1 MFSQWNQNLF
11 TKFKLRSQQILER
24 LMPEKRLFLRT
35 DAETRFVRLSPAS
48 QILTILGSIGFIGW
62 AIVATAMVLLDTIG
76 SGNFRDQARR
86 DQAIYEERLN
96 SLASERDNRA
106 QEALAAHQRFNTALA
121 QVSSMQSQLLT
132 AEDHSRELQRGI
144 GVMQSTL
151 RRAINERQILREKL
165 TGIKLQ
171 IDLTNEV
178 TKDGDAAQAVAKTM
192 DYVHDTLEDV
202 AQERDYANKRALQ
215 AYEEMSNL
223 ELEIQFLEE
232 KADQIFRQLEDA
244 MTISVKPLDKM
255 FRNAGLNTNRLLE
268 QIKRGY
274 SGRGGAL
281 TPISYA
287 PKGMGTIDLTVNRA
301 NNILGQ
307 LDKLNIYRIAA
318 EKAPFSMPLKGSFRF
333 TSGYGPRWG
342 QMHRGTDF
350 AAKSG
355 TPIYA
360 TGDGVVSRAEW
371 GGGYGRVVYIKH
383 AFGIETRYAH
393 MAKIRVKKGQRVSRG
408 QRIGDMGNSGKS
420 TGTHLHYEVRVN
432 GKDVNPMIYIKAGR
446 DVF

>member
-1 MFSQWNQNLF
+1 M
-11 TKFKLRSQQILER
+11 
-24 LMPEKRLFLRT
+24 
-35 DAETRFVRLSPAS
+35 RLSPIS
-48 QILTILGSIGFIGW
+48 QIIAILGSAAFIGW
-62 AIVATAMVLLDTIG
+62 AITATAIVLLDTIG

-96 SLASERDNRA
+96 ALALERDNRS
-106 QEALAAHQRFNTALA
+106 QEALAAQQRFNTALE
-121 QVSSMQSQLLT
+121 QVSGIQSALLT
-132 AEDHSRELQRGI
+132 SEDHRRELERGI
-144 GVMQSTL
+144 DVMQATL
-151 RRAINERQILREKL
+151 RRSMNQREILQVEL
-165 TGIKLQ
+165 DATATQ
-171 IDLTNEV
+171 IDPENDIAT
-178 TKDGDAAQAVAKTM
+178 DANTTQAIGSTM
-192 DYVHDTLEDV
+192 DYVNDTLADV
-202 AQERDYANKRALQ
+202 SQQRDYAHARSQRAHDQ
-215 AYEEMSNL
+215 MVSL

-255 FRNAGLNTNRLLE
+255 FRNAGLNIDRLLE

-274 SGRGGAL
+274 SGQGGAL
-281 TPISYA
+281 SPISYM
-287 PKGMGTIDLTVNRA
+287 PDGLDVVDPTVNRA
-301 NNILGQ
+301 NNILNQ

-318 EKAPFSMPLKGSFRF
+318 EKAPFAMPVKGTFRF

-342 QMHRGTDF
+342 EMHRGTDF

-355 TPIYA
+355 APIYA
-360 TGDGVVSRAEW
+360 TADGVVTRAEW
-371 GGGYGRVVYIKH
+371 GSGYGRVVYVKH

-408 QRIGDMGNSGKS
+408 QRIGDMGNSGRS
-420 TGTHLHYEVRVN
+420 TGIHLHYEVRVN

>member
-1 MFSQWNQNLF
+1 MFTTL
-11 TKFKLRSQQILER
+11 KLPFHKTLEYFV
-24 LMPEKRLFLRT
+24 PEKRLFLRT
-35 DAETRFVRLSPAS
+35 GSETRFVRLSPIT
-48 QILTILGSIGFIGW
+48 QIIAALGSALFIGW
-62 AIVATAMVLLDTIG
+62 AIIATSIVLMDTIG

-86 DQAIYEERLN
+86 DQVIYEDRLN
-96 SLASERDNRA
+96 ELASERDNRTR
-106 QEALAAHQRFNTALA
+106 EALAAQQRFNTALA
-121 QVSSMQSQLLT
+121 QVSSMQSELLSS
-132 AEDHSRELQRGI
+132 EDERKELERGI
-144 GVMQSTL
+144 DVIQATL
-151 RRAINERQILREKL
+151 RRTMNQREILQTEL
-165 TGIKLQ
+165 
-171 IDLTNEV
+171 EV
-178 TKDGDAAQAVAKTM
+178 TVSRLDIESGAISNIDAASGVASAM
-192 DYVHDTLEDV
+192 DYVNDTLEDV
-202 AQERDYANKRALQ
+202 AKERDSANVRALKAQ
-215 AYEEMSNL
+215 SQTAGL

-232 KADQIFRQLEDA
+232 KANQIFRQLEDA

-255 FRNAGLNTNRLLE
+255 FSNAGLNTNRLLE
-268 QIKRGY
+268 QIRRGY
-274 SGRGGAL
+274 SGQGGAMSA
-281 TPISYA
+281 ISFY
-287 PKGMGTIDLTVNRA
+287 PNELGTKDLTVNRA
-301 NNILGQ
+301 NNILAQ
-307 LDKLNIYRIAA
+307 LDKLNTYRIVA

-360 TGDGVVSRAEW
+360 TADGVVTRAEW
-371 GGGYGRVVYIKH
+371 WGGYGRVVYVKH

-432 GKDVNPMIYIKAGR
+432 GKDINPMIYIKAGR

>member
-1 MFSQWNQNLF
+1 L
-11 TKFKLRSQQILER
+11 LRRLRLWLHHFLER
-24 LMPEKRLFLRT
+24 IMPEKRLFLRT
-35 DAETRFVRLSPAS
+35 DSETRFVRLSPIS
-48 QILTILGSIGFIGW
+48 QIITILGSAAFVGW
-62 AIVATAMVLLDTIG
+62 AIIATAIVLLDTIG

-86 DQAIYEERLN
+86 DQAIYENRLN
-96 SLASERDNRA
+96 GLASERDNRA
-106 QEALAAHQRFNTALA
+106 QEALAAQQRFNTALE
-121 QVSSMQSQLLT
+121 QVSSMQSELLT
-132 AEDHSRELQRGI
+132 SEDQRRELERGI
-144 GVMQSTL
+144 GLMQATL
-151 RRAINERQILREKL
+151 RRAMTQRGVLQVELDAIAA
-165 TGIKLQ
+165 Q
-171 IDLTNEV
+171 IDPENGMPT
-178 TKDGDAAQAVAKTM
+178 DANATQAIASAM
-192 DYVHDTLEDV
+192 DYVNDTLADV
-202 AQERDYANKRALQ
+202 SQQRDQAQILALQ
-215 AYEEMSNL
+215 AHDQMASL
-223 ELEIQFLEE
+223 KLEIQFIEE
-232 KADQIFRQLEDA
+232 KGDQIFRQLEDA

-255 FRNAGLNTNRLLE
+255 FRNAGLNTDRLLE

-274 SGRGGAL
+274 SGQGGAL
-281 TPISYA
+281 SPISYM
-287 PKGMGTIDLTVNRA
+287 PGGGLDVVDPTIDRA
-301 NNILGQ
+301 NNILNQ

-318 EKAPFSMPLKGSFRF
+318 EKAPFAMPVKGTFRF

-355 TPIYA
+355 SPIYA
-360 TGDGVVSRAEW
+360 TADGVVTRAEW

-408 QRIGDMGNSGKS
+408 QRIGDMGNSGRS

>member
-1 MFSQWNQNLF
+1 M
-11 TKFKLRSQQILER
+11 
-24 LMPEKRLFLRT
+24 
-35 DAETRFVRLSPAS
+35 RLSPIS
-48 QILTILGSIGFIGW
+48 QIIAILGSAAFIGW
-62 AIVATAMVLLDTIG
+62 AIIATAIVLLDTIG

-96 SLASERDNRA
+96 ALASERDKRS
-106 QEALAAHQRFNTALA
+106 QEALAAQQRFNTALE
-121 QVSSMQSQLLT
+121 QVSSMQSALLT
-132 AEDHSRELQRGI
+132 SEDHRRELERGI
-144 GVMQSTL
+144 NVMQATL
-151 RRAINERQILREKL
+151 RRYMNQREILQVEL
-165 TGIKLQ
+165 DATATQ
-171 IDLTNEV
+171 IDPENGIAT
-178 TKDGDAAQAVAKTM
+178 DANTAQAIGSTM
-192 DYVHDTLEDV
+192 DYVNDTLADV
-202 AQERDYANKRALQ
+202 SQQRDYAHARSLRAHDQ
-215 AYEEMSNL
+215 MASL

-255 FRNAGLNTNRLLE
+255 FRNAGLNIDRLLE

-274 SGRGGAL
+274 SGQGGAL
-281 TPISYA
+281 SPISYM
-287 PKGMGTIDLTVNRA
+287 PDGLDVVDPTVNRA
-301 NNILGQ
+301 NNILNQ

-318 EKAPFSMPLKGSFRF
+318 EKAPFAMPVKGTFRF

-342 QMHRGTDF
+342 EMHRGTDF

-355 TPIYA
+355 APIYA
-360 TGDGVVSRAEW
+360 TADGVVTRAEW
-371 GGGYGRVVYIKH
+371 GSGYGRVVYVKH

-408 QRIGDMGNSGKS
+408 QRIGDMGNSGRS
-420 TGTHLHYEVRVN
+420 TGIHLHYEVRVN

>member
-1 MFSQWNQNLF
+1 M
-11 TKFKLRSQQILER
+11 
-24 LMPEKRLFLRT
+24 
-35 DAETRFVRLSPAS
+35 RLSPIS
-48 QILTILGSIGFIGW
+48 QIIAILGSAAFIGW
-62 AIVATAMVLLDTIG
+62 AITATAIVLLDTIS

-96 SLASERDNRA
+96 ALASERDNRS
-106 QEALAAHQRFNTALA
+106 QEALAAQQRFNTALE
-121 QVSSMQSQLLT
+121 QVSSMQSALLNS
-132 AEDHSRELQRGI
+132 EDHRRELERGI
-144 GVMQSTL
+144 HVMQATL
-151 RRAINERQILREKL
+151 RRSMNQREILQVEL
-165 TGIKLQ
+165 DATATQ
-171 IDLTNEV
+171 IDPENGIAT
-178 TKDGDAAQAVAKTM
+178 DANTAQAIGSTM
-192 DYVHDTLEDV
+192 DYVNDTLADV
-202 AQERDYANKRALQ
+202 SQQRDYAHARSLRAHDQ
-215 AYEEMSNL
+215 MASL

-232 KADQIFRQLEDA
+232 KANQIFRQLEDA

-255 FRNAGLNTNRLLE
+255 FRNAGLNIDRLLE

-274 SGRGGAL
+274 SGQGGAL
-281 TPISYA
+281 SPISYM
-287 PKGMGTIDLTVNRA
+287 PDGLDVVDPTVNRA
-301 NNILGQ
+301 NNILNQ

-318 EKAPFSMPLKGSFRF
+318 EKAPFAMPVKGTFRF

-342 QMHRGTDF
+342 EMHRGTDF

-355 TPIYA
+355 APIYA
-360 TGDGVVSRAEW
+360 TADGVVTRAEW
-371 GGGYGRVVYIKH
+371 GSGYGRVVYVKH

-408 QRIGDMGNSGKS
+408 QRIGDMGNSGRS

>member
-1 MFSQWNQNLF
+1 
-11 TKFKLRSQQILER
+11 
-24 LMPEKRLFLRT
+24 MPEKRLFLRT
-35 DAETRFVRLSPAS
+35 DNETRFVRLSPIS

-62 AIVATAMVLLDTIG
+62 TIVATAIVLLDTIG

-132 AEDHSRELQRGI
+132 SEDHSRELQRGI
-144 GVMQSTL
+144 DVMQSGL
-151 RRAINERQILREKL
+151 RHAINERQILREEL
-165 TGIKLQ
+165 AGIKLQ
-171 IDLTNEV
+171 IDLTNEM
-178 TKDGDAAQAVAKTM
+178 TTDGYAAQAVAKTM

-215 AYEEMSNL
+215 AYEKMSSL

-274 SGRGGAL
+274 SGQGGAL
-281 TPISYA
+281 APIPYA
-287 PKGMGTIDLTVNRA
+287 PKGMETIDLTVNRA

-318 EKAPFSMPLKGSFRF
+318 EKAPFAMPLKGSFRF

>member
-1 MFSQWNQNLF
+1 
-11 TKFKLRSQQILER
+11 
-24 LMPEKRLFLRT
+24 MPEKRLFVRT
-35 DAETRFVRLSPAS
+35 DRETRFVRLSPIS
-48 QILTILGSIGFIGW
+48 QILTILGSIAFIGW
-62 AIVATAMVLLDTIG
+62 AIVATAIVLLDTIG

-86 DQAIYEERLN
+86 DQAIYEEQLN
-96 SLASERDNRA
+96 SLAEARDNRA
-106 QEALAAHQRFNTALA
+106 KEALAAHQRFNTALT
-121 QVSSMQSQLLT
+121 QVSSMQSQLLSS
-132 AEDHSRELQRGI
+132 EDHSRELQRGI
-144 GVMQSTL
+144 DVMQSTL
-151 RRAINERQILREKL
+151 HNAINERQILREKL
-165 TGIKLQ
+165 TQIKSQ
-171 IDLTNEV
+171 INHNNGS
-178 TKDGDAAQAVAKTM
+178 TKNGFAAQAAAKAM
-192 DYVHDTLEDV
+192 AYVHDTLEDV
-202 AQERDYANKRALQ
+202 AQERDYANQRALQ
-215 AYEEMSNL
+215 AREKMSSL

-274 SGRGGAL
+274 SGQGGAL

-287 PKGMGTIDLTVNRA
+287 PKGMGTIDPTIDRA

-318 EKAPFSMPLKGSFRF
+318 EKAPFAMPLKGSFRF
-333 TSGYGPRWG
+333 TSDYGPRWG

-350 AAKSG
+350 AARSG

-371 GGGYGRVVYIKH
+371 GGGYGRVVYITH

-408 QRIGDMGNSGKS
+408 QKIGDMGNSGKS

>member
-1 MFSQWNQNLF
+1 M
-11 TKFKLRSQQILER
+11 
-24 LMPEKRLFLRT
+24 
-35 DAETRFVRLSPAS
+35 
-48 QILTILGSIGFIGW
+48 
-62 AIVATAMVLLDTIG
+62 
-76 SGNFRDQARR
+76 
-86 DQAIYEERLN
+86 
-96 SLASERDNRA
+96 
-106 QEALAAHQRFNTALA
+106 
-121 QVSSMQSQLLT
+121 
-132 AEDHSRELQRGI
+132 
-144 GVMQSTL
+144 
-151 RRAINERQILREKL
+151 
-165 TGIKLQ
+165 
-171 IDLTNEV
+171 

-192 DYVHDTLEDV
+192 DYVHDTLEGV

>member
-1 MFSQWNQNLF
+1 M
-11 TKFKLRSQQILER
+11 
-24 LMPEKRLFLRT
+24 
-35 DAETRFVRLSPAS
+35 RLSPIS
-48 QILTILGSIGFIGW
+48 QIIAILGSAAFIGW
-62 AIVATAMVLLDTIG
+62 AIIATAIVLLDTIG

-96 SLASERDNRA
+96 ALASARDNRS
-106 QEALAAHQRFNTALA
+106 QEALAAQQRFNTALE
-121 QVSSMQSQLLT
+121 QVSSIQSALLT
-132 AEDHSRELQRGI
+132 SEDHRRELERGI
-144 GVMQSTL
+144 HVMQATL
-151 RRAINERQILREKL
+151 RRSMNQREILQVEL
-165 TGIKLQ
+165 DATATQ
-171 IDLTNEV
+171 IDPESGIFT
-178 TKDGDAAQAVAKTM
+178 DANTAQAIGSTM
-192 DYVHDTLEDV
+192 DYVNDTLADV
-202 AQERDYANKRALQ
+202 SQQRDYAHARSQRAHDQ
-215 AYEEMSNL
+215 MVSL

-255 FRNAGLNTNRLLE
+255 FRNAGLNIDRLLE

-274 SGRGGAL
+274 SGQGGAL
-281 TPISYA
+281 STISYM
-287 PKGMGTIDLTVNRA
+287 PDGLDVVDPTVNRA
-301 NNILGQ
+301 NNILNQ

-318 EKAPFSMPLKGSFRF
+318 EKAPFAMPVKGTFRF

-342 QMHRGTDF
+342 EMHRGTDF

-355 TPIYA
+355 APIYA
-360 TGDGVVSRAEW
+360 TADGVVTRAEW
-371 GGGYGRVVYIKH
+371 GSGYGRVVYVKH

-408 QRIGDMGNSGKS
+408 QRIGDMGNSGRS

>member
-1 MFSQWNQNLF
+1 M
-11 TKFKLRSQQILER
+11 
-24 LMPEKRLFLRT
+24 
-35 DAETRFVRLSPAS
+35 RLSPIS
-48 QILTILGSIGFIGW
+48 QIIAILGSAAFIGW
-62 AIVATAMVLLDTIG
+62 AIIATAIVLLDTIG

-96 SLASERDNRA
+96 ALASERDNRS
-106 QEALAAHQRFNTALA
+106 QEALAAQQRFNTALE
-121 QVSSMQSQLLT
+121 QVSSMQSALLT
-132 AEDHSRELQRGI
+132 SEDHRRELERGI
-144 GVMQSTL
+144 DVMQATL
-151 RRAINERQILREKL
+151 RRSMNKRE
-165 TGIKLQ
+165 ILQ
-171 IDLTNEV
+171 IEL
-178 TKDGDAAQAVAKTM
+178 DATATQIDPENGIATDANTAQAIGSTM
-192 DYVHDTLEDV
+192 DYVNDTLADV
-202 AQERDYANKRALQ
+202 SQQRDYAHARSQRAHDQ
-215 AYEEMSNL
+215 MASL

-255 FRNAGLNTNRLLE
+255 FRNAGLNIDRLLE

-274 SGRGGAL
+274 SGQGGAL
-281 TPISYA
+281 SPISYM
-287 PKGMGTIDLTVNRA
+287 PDGLDVVDPTVNRA
-301 NNILGQ
+301 NNILNQ

-318 EKAPFSMPLKGSFRF
+318 EKAPFAMPVKGTFRF

-342 QMHRGTDF
+342 EMHRGTDF

-355 TPIYA
+355 APIYA
-360 TGDGVVSRAEW
+360 TADGVVTRAEW
-371 GGGYGRVVYIKH
+371 GSGYGRVVYVKH

-408 QRIGDMGNSGKS
+408 QRIGDMGNSGRS
-420 TGTHLHYEVRVN
+420 TGIHLHYEVRVN

>member
-1 MFSQWNQNLF
+1 M
-11 TKFKLRSQQILER
+11 
-24 LMPEKRLFLRT
+24 
-35 DAETRFVRLSPAS
+35 RLSPIS
-48 QILTILGSIGFIGW
+48 QIIAILGSAAFIGW
-62 AIVATAMVLLDTIG
+62 AITATAIVLLDTIG
-76 SGNFRDQARR
+76 TGNFRDQARR

-96 SLASERDNRA
+96 ALALERDNRS
-106 QEALAAHQRFNTALA
+106 QEALAAQQRFNTALE
-121 QVSSMQSQLLT
+121 QVSSIQSALLT
-132 AEDHSRELQRGI
+132 SEDHRRELERGI
-144 GVMQSTL
+144 DVMQATL
-151 RRAINERQILREKL
+151 RRSMNQREILQVEL
-165 TGIKLQ
+165 DATATQ
-171 IDLTNEV
+171 IDPENDIAT
-178 TKDGDAAQAVAKTM
+178 DANTTQAIGSTM
-192 DYVHDTLEDV
+192 DYVNDTLADV
-202 AQERDYANKRALQ
+202 SKQRDYAHARSQRAHDQ
-215 AYEEMSNL
+215 MVSL

-255 FRNAGLNTNRLLE
+255 FRNAGLNIDRLLE

-274 SGRGGAL
+274 SGQGGAL
-281 TPISYA
+281 SPISYQ
-287 PKGMGTIDLTVNRA
+287 PDGLDIVGPTVNRA
-301 NNILGQ
+301 NNILNQ

-318 EKAPFSMPLKGSFRF
+318 EKAPFAMPVKGTFRF

-342 QMHRGTDF
+342 EMHRGTDF

-355 TPIYA
+355 APIYA
-360 TGDGVVSRAEW
+360 TADGVVTRAEW
-371 GGGYGRVVYIKH
+371 GSGYGRVVYVKH

-408 QRIGDMGNSGKS
+408 QRIGDMGNSGRS

>member
-1 MFSQWNQNLF
+1 M
-11 TKFKLRSQQILER
+11 
-24 LMPEKRLFLRT
+24 
-35 DAETRFVRLSPAS
+35 RLSPIS
-48 QILTILGSIGFIGW
+48 QIIAILGSAAFIGW
-62 AIVATAMVLLDTIG
+62 TIIATAIFLLDTIG

-96 SLASERDNRA
+96 ALASERDKRS
-106 QEALAAHQRFNTALA
+106 QEALAAQQRFNTALE
-121 QVSSMQSQLLT
+121 QVSSIQSALLT
-132 AEDHSRELQRGI
+132 SEDHRRELERGI
-144 GVMQSTL
+144 DVMQATL
-151 RRAINERQILREKL
+151 RRSMNQREILQVEL
-165 TGIKLQ
+165 DATATQ
-171 IDLTNEV
+171 IDPESGIFT
-178 TKDGDAAQAVAKTM
+178 DADTAQAIGSTM
-192 DYVHDTLEDV
+192 DYVNDTLADV
-202 AQERDYANKRALQ
+202 SQQRDYAHARSLRAHDQ
-215 AYEEMSNL
+215 MASL

-232 KADQIFRQLEDA
+232 KANQIFRQLEDA

-255 FRNAGLNTNRLLE
+255 FRNAGLNIDRLLE

-274 SGRGGAL
+274 SGQGGAL
-281 TPISYA
+281 SPISYM
-287 PKGMGTIDLTVNRA
+287 PDGLDVVDPTVNRA
-301 NNILGQ
+301 NNILNQ

-318 EKAPFSMPLKGSFRF
+318 EKAPFAMPVKGTFRF

-342 QMHRGTDF
+342 EMHRGTDF

-355 TPIYA
+355 APIYA
-360 TGDGVVSRAEW
+360 TADGVVTRAEW
-371 GGGYGRVVYIKH
+371 GSGYGRVVYVKH

-408 QRIGDMGNSGKS
+408 QRIGDMGSSGRS

>member
-1 MFSQWNQNLF
+1 
-11 TKFKLRSQQILER
+11 
-24 LMPEKRLFLRT
+24 MPEKRLFLRT
-35 DAETRFVRLSPAS
+35 DSETRFLRLSPIS
-48 QILTILGSIGFIGW
+48 QIIAVLGSAAFISW
-62 AIVATAMVLLDTIG
+62 TIIATAIFLLDTIG

-96 SLASERDNRA
+96 ALALERDNRS
-106 QEALAAHQRFNTALA
+106 QEALAAQQRFNTALE
-121 QVSSMQSQLLT
+121 QVSSIQSALLT
-132 AEDHSRELQRGI
+132 SEDHRRELERGI
-144 GVMQSTL
+144 NVMQATL
-151 RRAINERQILREKL
+151 RRYMNQREILQVEL
-165 TGIKLQ
+165 DATATQ
-171 IDLTNEV
+171 IDPESGIFT
-178 TKDGDAAQAVAKTM
+178 DANTAQAIGSTM
-192 DYVHDTLEDV
+192 DYVNDTLADV
-202 AQERDYANKRALQ
+202 SQQRDYAHARSLRAHDQ
-215 AYEEMSNL
+215 MASL

-232 KADQIFRQLEDA
+232 KANQIFRQLEDA

-255 FRNAGLNTNRLLE
+255 FRNAGLNIDRLLE

-274 SGRGGAL
+274 SGQGGAL
-281 TPISYA
+281 SPISYM
-287 PKGMGTIDLTVNRA
+287 PDGLDVVDPTVNRA
-301 NNILGQ
+301 NNILNQ

-318 EKAPFSMPLKGSFRF
+318 EKAPFAMPVKGTFRF

-342 QMHRGTDF
+342 EMHRGTDF

-355 TPIYA
+355 APIYA
-360 TGDGVVSRAEW
+360 TADGVVTRAEW
-371 GGGYGRVVYIKH
+371 GSGYGRVVYVKH

-408 QRIGDMGNSGKS
+408 QRIGDMGNSGRS